1 MKILV
6 TGGSGFIGARLVGE
20 LLKVGNQLFPMRTFE
35 ERDDTETFFLHKTL
49 VVTNFDIKH

>member
-20 LLKVGNQLFPMRTFE
+20 LLKAGNQLFPMRTFE
-35 ERDDTETFFLHKTL
+35 ERDDTGTFFFT
-49 VVTNFDIKH
+49 